1 MNDQEA
7 IVLLKSDSHEAF
19 EYLYKVYG
27 GQVYNFSKL
36 YINSSE
42 DIKEVVQEVFVKLW
56 EARSFLREDENFRGF
71 LFIVTRNLIFNRQKK
86 TFNENFYKLSVLSAY
101 EQSNID
107 SYNIEEELQAK
118 ELNNYID
125 KIIEELDRT
134 VRLPGLANL
143 WVPPIRNRIDMLS
156 TGIKSPIG
164 IKVSGTVLSDIDVT
178 AQSIEAVAK
187 TVPGVVSALAERLEG
202 GRYIDVDINREK
214 ASRYGMT
221 VGDVQLFVSSAI
233 GGAMVGETVEGVARY
248 PINIRYPQDYRN
260 SPQALREMPILTP
273 MKQQITL
280 GDVADIK
287 VVSGPTMLKTENARP
302 ASWIYV
308 DARGRDM
315 VSVVNDIKTAISE
328 KVKLRPGTSVAFSG
342 QFELL
347 EHANKKLKLMVP
359 MTVMIIFILLY
370 LAFRRVDEALLI
382 LMSLPFALVGG
393 IWFLY
398 WQGFHMSVATGT
410 GFIALA
416 GVAAEFGVVML
427 MYLRHAIEA
436 HPELSRKETFTP
448 EGLDEAL
455 YHGAVLRVRP
465 KAMTVA
471 VIIAGLLPILWGT
484 GAGSEVMSRIAAPMI
499 GGMITAPLLSLFII
513 PAAYKLIWLRKHK
526 KSVS

>member
-1 MNDQEA
+1 MASVFGKTGKAETATDSAPLEMVETTIQLKPEDQWRP
-7 IVLLKSDSHEAF
+7 
-19 EYLYKVYG
+19 G
-27 GQVYNFSKL
+27 M
-36 YINSSE
+36 
-42 DIKEVVQEVFVKLW
+42 
-56 EARSFLREDENFRGF
+56 
-71 LFIVTRNLIFNRQKK
+71 T
-86 TFNENFYKLSVLSAY
+86 
-101 EQSNID
+101 
-107 SYNIEEELQAK
+107 
-118 ELNNYID
+118 ID
-125 KIIEELDRT
+125 KIIDELDRT

-164 IKVSGTVLSDIDVT
+164 IKVSGTVLSDIDAT

-187 TVPGVVSALAERLEG
+187 NRASAWCLSSAERLEG
-202 GRYIDVDINREK
+202 GRYIDIDINREK

-370 LAFRRVDEALLI
+370 LAFRRADEALLI
-382 LMSLPFALVGG
+382 LMSLPFALGWRDMVP
-393 IWFLY
+393 
-398 WQGFHMSVATGT
+398 V
-410 GFIALA
+410 LA
-416 GVAAEFGVVML
+416 GLPYVSGDRNRV
-427 MYLRHAIEA
+427 YRH
-436 HPELSRKETFTP
+436 
-448 EGLDEAL
+448 
-455 YHGAVLRVRP
+455 RP
-465 KAMTVA
+465 
-471 VIIAGLLPILWGT
+471 GWQQ
-484 GAGSEVMSRIAAPMI
+484 
-499 GGMITAPLLSLFII
+499 SL
-513 PAAYKLIWLRKHK
+513 AW
-526 KSVS
+526 SC